1 MPEQT
6 QSMSDFL
13 DDLWSNLDNSPARQ
27 QPAGTAYAAPPQ
39 NTLAQVP
46 IQQQAA
52 EPNQT
57 TQQDMPPVQDQS
69 PPQPVQRQQDPAHD
83 PRFVAQPAP
92 AQPVPQAAPQR
103 AQPQA
108 AVPRREQS
116 QRLFYPKSPKT
127 LRDAGISVDMAGR
140 LILKLLA
147 ARGAVTGRNIA
158 AHIKLSFP
166 MVEAVLNSLRK
177 EQLVALK
184 GDAMAGDYN
193 YMITQK
199 GMVLAKD
206 LSRECTYF
214 GAAPVTLPQY
224 LEAMKLQSVADQV
237 IRAADLKHAFSD
249 LLLEDDLL
257 KILGPAINSG
267 RGMFLFGE
275 PGNGKTSIA
284 ERISR
289 SFGTTMWIPRA
300 LGIDGL
306 IIRIFDPAIHE
317 VAPPSATVGEPDDPT
332 EIDQRW
338 VKIQRP
344 TVIAGGELTMSELE
358 VCEDENTHICEA
370 PLQLKSNGGVLLIDD
385 FGRQRMPVDE
395 LLNRWIVPLEK
406 RYDLLNLPSG
416 KKIKV
421 PFDQLV
427 IFSTNLEPK
436 DLVDDAFLRRIPY
449 KVQVPNPTPLQFHA
463 LFQIMCDKI
472 GIAYNRDAVD
482 HLIKNHYTKPGRGLK
497 ACHPRDLLLQV
508 RNYCLYEELELTLT
522 RESMDFAVAC
532 YFSVLS

>member
-1 MPEQT
+1 MSSLT

-13 DDLWSNLDNSPARQ
+13 DDLWSNRDNSPAHQ
-27 QPAGTAYAAPPQ
+27 QPAGTADQPALPQHPASPAPIHSQ
-39 NTLAQVP
+39 TQTQV
-46 IQQQAA
+46 A
-52 EPNQT
+52 
-57 TQQDMPPVQDQS
+57 PPVQQQVAPQ
-69 PPQPVQRQQDPAHD
+69 PPQQQQRPTHD
-83 PRFVAQPAP
+83 PRFVTPVAATAHIVP
-92 AQPVPQAAPQR
+92 AQPVPQAPASQPLRSQR
-103 AQPQA
+103 QH
-108 AVPRREQS
+108 R
-116 QRLFYPKSPKT
+116 QRLFYPKAPRSLK
-127 LRDAGISVDMAGR
+127 DAGISVDMTGR

-147 ARGAVTGRNIA
+147 TQGAVTGRNLA
-158 AHIKLSFP
+158 AHIRLGFA

-184 GDAMAGDYN
+184 GEAMAGDYT
-193 YMITQK
+193 YIITQK
-199 GMVLAKD
+199 GLSLAKD
-206 LSRECTYF
+206 LARECTYF
-214 GAAPVTLPQY
+214 GSAPVTLPQY
-224 LEAMKLQSVADQV
+224 LAAMELQSVADQV
-237 IRAADLKHAFSD
+237 IRAADLKRAFSD
-249 LLLEDDLL
+249 LLLEEDLL
-257 KILGPAINSG
+257 KVLGPAINSG
-267 RGMFLFGE
+267 RSMFLFGE

-289 SFGTTMWIPRA
+289 AFGTTMWIPRA
-300 LGIDGL
+300 LGIDGQ
-306 IIRIFDPAIHE
+306 IIRIFDSAIHE
-317 VAPPSATVGEPDDPT
+317 VAPPSATVGEPDDST
-332 EIDQRW
+332 DIDQRW

-385 FGRQRMPVDE
+385 FGRQRMPVNE

-416 KKIKV
+416 KKVKV

-436 DLVDDAFLRRIPY
+436 ALVDDAFLRRIPY

-463 LFQIMCDKI
+463 LFQIMSEKI
-472 GIAYNRDAVD
+472 GIVYNQDAVD
-482 HLIKNHYTKPGRGLK
+482 HLIKNHYTKTGRGLR

-508 RNYCLYEELELTLT
+508 RNYCLYEDIELQLTC
-522 RESMDFAVAC
+522 ESMDFAVAC

>member
-1 MPEQT
+1 MT
-6 QSMSDFL
+6 
-13 DDLWSNLDNSPARQ
+13 
-27 QPAGTAYAAPPQ
+27 
-39 NTLAQVP
+39 
-46 IQQQAA
+46 
-52 EPNQT
+52 
-57 TQQDMPPVQDQS
+57 
-69 PPQPVQRQQDPAHD
+69 
-83 PRFVAQPAP
+83 
-92 AQPVPQAAPQR
+92 
-103 AQPQA
+103 
-108 AVPRREQS
+108 
-116 QRLFYPKSPKT
+116 
-127 LRDAGISVDMAGR
+127 GR
-140 LILKLLA
+140 LMLKLLA

-158 AHIKLSFP
+158 AHIRLGFA

-184 GDAMAGDYN
+184 GDAMAGDYT
-193 YMITQK
+193 YIITQK
-199 GMVLAKD
+199 GMALAKD
-206 LSRECTYF
+206 LARECTYF
-214 GAAPVTLPQY
+214 GSAPVTLPQY
-224 LEAMKLQSVADQV
+224 LAAMELQSVADQV

-249 LLLEDDLL
+249 LLLEEDLL
-257 KILGPAINSG
+257 KVLGPAINSG

-289 SFGTTMWIPRA
+289 AFGTTMWIPRA

-317 VAPPSATVGEPDDPT
+317 VAPPSATVGEPDDQT
-332 EIDQRW
+332 EIDHRW

-395 LLNRWIVPLEK
+395 LLNRWIIPLEK

-416 KKIKV
+416 KKVRV

-449 KVQVPNPTPLQFHA
+449 KVQVPNPTPIQFHE
-463 LFQIMCDKI
+463 LFRIMCQKVGI
-472 GIAYNRDAVD
+472 GYDQQAVD
-482 HLIKNHYTKPGRGLK
+482 HLIKDHYTKAGRELR

-508 RNYCLYEELELTLT
+508 RNYCLYEDIELQLTC
-522 RESMDFAVAC
+522 ESMDFAVAC

>member
-1 MPEQT
+1 MSSST

-13 DDLWSNLDNSPARQ
+13 DDIWSNLDSPPARQ
-27 QPAGTAYAAPPQ
+27 QTNPRAAASSDQVPAGQSAASGTSAQAVARPQLTTAKPLAASAGSSESSRSQSAPP
-39 NTLAQVP
+39 
-46 IQQQAA
+46 
-52 EPNQT
+52 
-57 TQQDMPPVQDQS
+57 PPVQPS
-69 PPQPVQRQQDPAHD
+69 VSSRQRQN
-83 PRFVAQPAP
+83 RN
-92 AQPVPQAAPQR
+92 
-103 AQPQA
+103 
-108 AVPRREQS
+108 
-116 QRLFYPKSPKT
+116 LFYPKAPRSLKEA
-127 LRDAGISVDMAGR
+127 DVSADMAGR

-147 ARGAVTGRNIA
+147 ARGAMTGRKIA
-158 AHIKLSFP
+158 SHIRLGFVV
-166 MVEAVLNSLRK
+166 VETVLHGLRK

-184 GDAMAGDYN
+184 GDAMAGDYT
-193 YMITQK
+193 YVITQK
-199 GMVLAKD
+199 GMALAKD

-214 GAAPVTLPQY
+214 GAAPVTLDQY
-224 LEAMKLQSVADQV
+224 LSAMKSQSVTDQV
-237 IRAADLKHAFSD
+237 VRAPDLKEAFSD

-257 KILGPAINSG
+257 KVLGPAINSG

-289 SFGTTMWIPRA
+289 AFGTTMWIPRA
-300 LGIDGL
+300 LGIDGQ
-306 IIRIFDPAIHE
+306 IIRVFDPAIHE
-317 VAPPSATVGEPDDPT
+317 IAPMDPTAGEPEDLT
-332 EIDQRW
+332 EIDHRW
-338 VKIQRP
+338 VKVHRP

-358 VCEDENTHICEA
+358 VCEDLNSHICEA

-416 KKIKV
+416 KKVRV

-449 KVQVPNPTPLQFHA
+449 KVQVPNPTPSQFHA
-463 LFQIMCDKI
+463 LFQVMCHKV
-472 GIAYNRDAVD
+472 GIAYEQDAVN
-482 HLIKNHYTKPGRGLK
+482 HLIKNHYTKTGRELR

-508 RNYCLYEELELTLT
+508 RNYCLYEEMELQLT

>member
-1 MPEQT
+1 
-6 QSMSDFL
+6 MS
-13 DDLWSNLDNSPARQ
+13 RQ
-27 QPAGTAYAAPPQ
+27 Q
-39 NTLAQVP
+39 
-46 IQQQAA
+46 
-52 EPNQT
+52 
-57 TQQDMPPVQDQS
+57 
-69 PPQPVQRQQDPAHD
+69 R
-83 PRFVAQPAP
+83 
-92 AQPVPQAAPQR
+92 
-103 AQPQA
+103 
-108 AVPRREQS
+108 
-116 QRLFYPKSPKT
+116 QRLFYPKAPGSLKE
-127 LRDAGISVDMAGR
+127 AGISVDMTGR

-147 ARGAVTGRNIA
+147 ARGAVTGRNVA
-158 AHIKLSFP
+158 AHIRLGFP
-166 MVEAVLNSLRK
+166 MVEAVLNTLRK

-184 GDAMAGDYN
+184 GEAIAGDYT
-193 YMITQK
+193 YIITQK
-199 GMVLAKD
+199 GMALAKD

-214 GAAPVTLPQY
+214 GSAPVTLPQY
-224 LEAMKLQSVADQV
+224 LAAMEQQSVADQV
-237 IRAADLKHAFSD
+237 IRAADLKAAFSD

-257 KILGPAINSG
+257 RMLGPAINSG

-284 ERISR
+284 ERIAK

-300 LGIDGL
+300 LGIDGQ
-306 IIRIFDPAIHE
+306 IIRIYDPAIHE
-317 VAPPSATVGEPDDPT
+317 VAPPSATFGEPKDAT

-338 VKIQRP
+338 VKILRP

-358 VCEDENTHICEA
+358 VCEDQNTHICEA

-416 KKIKV
+416 KKVRV

-449 KVQVPNPTPLQFHA
+449 KVQVPNPTQTQFHE
-463 LFQIMCDKI
+463 LFRIMCQKV
-472 GIAYNRDAVD
+472 GIAYDQRAVN
-482 HLIKNHYTKPGRGLK
+482 HLIKNHYTKAGRELR

-508 RNYCLYEELELTLT
+508 RNYCLYEEIELKLT
-522 RESMDFAVAC
+522 CESMDFAVAC

>member
-1 MPEQT
+1 
-6 QSMSDFL
+6 
-13 DDLWSNLDNSPARQ
+13 
-27 QPAGTAYAAPPQ
+27 
-39 NTLAQVP
+39 
-46 IQQQAA
+46 
-52 EPNQT
+52 
-57 TQQDMPPVQDQS
+57 
-69 PPQPVQRQQDPAHD
+69 
-83 PRFVAQPAP
+83 
-92 AQPVPQAAPQR
+92 
-103 AQPQA
+103 
-108 AVPRREQS
+108 
-116 QRLFYPKSPKT
+116 
-127 LRDAGISVDMAGR
+127 
-140 LILKLLA
+140 
-147 ARGAVTGRNIA
+147 
-158 AHIKLSFP
+158 
-166 MVEAVLNSLRK
+166 MVEAVLQSLRK

-184 GDAMAGDYN
+184 GDAIAGDYT
-193 YMITQK
+193 YIITQK
-199 GMVLAKD
+199 GLALAKD
-206 LSRECTYF
+206 LARECTYF
-214 GAAPVTLPQY
+214 GSAPVTLEQY
-224 LEAMKLQSVADQV
+224 LHAMEFQSVTDQV
-237 IRAADLKHAFSD
+237 VKATDLKKAFSD
-249 LLLEDDLL
+249 LLLEEDLL

-284 ERISR
+284 ERIAK

-300 LGIDGL
+300 LGIDGQ
-306 IIRIFDPAIHE
+306 IIRVFDPAIHH
-317 VAPPSATVGEPDDPT
+317 VAPPDKNVGEPEDSS

-338 VKIQRP
+338 VKIERP

-358 VCEDENTHICEA
+358 VCEDQNTHICEA

-416 KKIKV
+416 KKVRI

-449 KVQVPNPTPLQFHA
+449 KVQVPNPTPTQFHA
-463 LFQIMCDKI
+463 LFQIMCQKI
-472 GIAYNRDAVD
+472 GIAYNQDAVD
-482 HLIKNHYTKPGRGLK
+482 HLIKNHYTKTGRELR

-508 RNYCLYEELELTLT
+508 RNYCLYEEIDLELT

>member
-1 MPEQT
+1 MGVMSEQT

-27 QPAGTAYAAPPQ
+27 RPAATAHPAPPQ
-39 NTLAQVP
+39 HPTAPAP
-46 IQQQAA
+46 IQQHATAQNQTAQNQAA
-52 EPNQT
+52 
-57 TQQDMPPVQDQS
+57 QQAVPPAQ
-69 PPQPVQRQQDPAHD
+69 D

-92 AQPVPQAAPQR
+92 PQPIPQAA
-103 AQPQA
+103 AQTSQAQA
-108 AVPRREQS
+108 AVPRRQQS
-116 QRLFYPKSPKT
+116 KRLFYPKAPRT
-127 LRDAGISVDMAGR
+127 LKDAGISVDQAGR
-140 LILKLLA
+140 LIMKLLA
-147 ARGAVTGRNIA
+147 ARGAVTGRKIA
-158 AHIKLSFP
+158 SHIKLGFP
-166 MVEAVLNSLRK
+166 MVEALLNSLRK

-184 GDAMAGDYN
+184 GDAIAGDYT

-199 GMVLAKD
+199 GMALAKD
-206 LSRECTYF
+206 LARECTYF
-214 GAAPVTLPQY
+214 GSAPVPLPDY
-224 LEAMKLQSVADQV
+224 LAAMELQSVADQV

-249 LLLEDDLL
+249 LLLEEDLL
-257 KILGPAINSG
+257 KVLVPAINSG

-275 PGNGKTSIA
+275 PGNGKTSVA

-289 SFGTTMWIPRA
+289 AFGTTMWIPRA
-300 LGIDGL
+300 LGIDGQV
-306 IIRIFDPAIHE
+306 IRIFDPAIHE
-317 VAPPSATVGEPDDPT
+317 IAPPSSTVGEPSDPT

-338 VKIQRP
+338 VKIHRP

-358 VCEDENTHICEA
+358 VCEDKNTHICEA

-416 KKIKV
+416 KKVKV

-508 RNYCLYEELELTLT
+508 RNYCLYEELELQLT

>member
-1 MPEQT
+1 MT
-6 QSMSDFL
+6 
-13 DDLWSNLDNSPARQ
+13 
-27 QPAGTAYAAPPQ
+27 
-39 NTLAQVP
+39 
-46 IQQQAA
+46 
-52 EPNQT
+52 
-57 TQQDMPPVQDQS
+57 
-69 PPQPVQRQQDPAHD
+69 
-83 PRFVAQPAP
+83 
-92 AQPVPQAAPQR
+92 
-103 AQPQA
+103 
-108 AVPRREQS
+108 
-116 QRLFYPKSPKT
+116 
-127 LRDAGISVDMAGR
+127 GR

-158 AHIKLSFP
+158 AHIRLGFP
-166 MVEAVLNSLRK
+166 MVEGVLNTLRK
-177 EQLVALK
+177 EQLIALK
-184 GDAMAGDYN
+184 GDAIAADYT
-193 YMITQK
+193 YIITQK
-199 GMVLAKD
+199 GMALAKD

-214 GAAPVTLPQY
+214 GSAPVTLPQY
-224 LEAMKLQSVADQV
+224 LAAMEQQSVADQV

-257 KILGPAINSG
+257 KMLGPAINSG
-267 RGMFLFGE
+267 RGLFLFGE

-284 ERISR
+284 ERIAK

-300 LGIDGL
+300 LGIDGQ
-306 IIRIFDPAIHE
+306 IIRIYDPAIHE
-317 VAPPSATVGEPDDPT
+317 VAPPSATGGEPESST
-332 EIDQRW
+332 EVDHRW
-338 VKIQRP
+338 VKIYRP

-358 VCEDENTHICEA
+358 VCEDPNTHICEA

-416 KKIKV
+416 KKVRV

-449 KVQVPNPTPLQFHA
+449 KVQVPNPTPVQFHE
-463 LFQIMCDKI
+463 LFRIMCRKVD
-472 GIAYNRDAVD
+472 IAYEQKAVD
-482 HLIKNHYTKPGRGLK
+482 HLIKNHYTKAGRELR

-508 RNYCLYEELELTLT
+508 RNYCLYEDIELKLTCET
-522 RESMDFAVAC
+522 MDFAVAC